1 MRSARPRPIRR
12 DGMFSTI
19 VVGTDGS
26 ATASIA
32 VRMAAQIA
40 SQNSATLHLLSV
52 SKMATGV
59 GGGGLAS
66 GDPVGGDALLKLAA
80 DRMLGEVAREIE
92 GLDVVTHT
100 ESGAPATAIVRY
112 ADEIG
117 ADLIVVGSKGMQGT
131 RRVIGSVPNTVAHK
145 AGCHVMIV
153 KTT

>member
-1 MRSARPRPIRR
+1 
-12 DGMFSTI
+12 MFSTI

-59 GGGGLAS
+59 GGGGPAS

>member
-1 MRSARPRPIRR
+1 
-12 DGMFSTI
+12 MFSTI

-26 ATASIA
+26 ATASVA

-40 SQNSATLHLLSV
+40 RQNDATLHLLSV
-52 SKMATGV
+52 SKLAAGV

-80 DRMLGEVAREIE
+80 DRMLEELSREME
-92 GLDVVTHT
+92 GLEVVTRT

-117 ADLIVVGSKGMQGT
+117 ADLIVLGSKGMQGT
-131 RRVIGSVPNTVAHK
+131 RRIIGSVPNSVAHK

>member
-1 MRSARPRPIRR
+1 
-12 DGMFSTI
+12 MFSTI

-26 ATASIA
+26 DTAA
-32 VRMAAQIA
+32 VAVTMAAQIA
-40 SQNSATLHLLSV
+40 HQNAGTLHLLSV
-52 SKMATGV
+52 SRLAAGV

-80 DRMLGEVAREIE
+80 DRMLEEVAREIE
-92 GLDVVTHT
+92 GLDVVTQT

-117 ADLIVVGSKGMQGT
+117 ADLIVVGSKGMQGK
-131 RRVIGSVPNTVAHK
+131 RRIIGSVPNTVAHN
-145 AGCHVMIV
+145 AGCHVLIV

>member
-1 MRSARPRPIRR
+1 M
-12 DGMFSTI
+12 
-19 VVGTDGS
+19 
-26 ATASIA
+26 
-32 VRMAAQIA
+32 
-40 SQNSATLHLLSV
+40 
-52 SKMATGV
+52 
-59 GGGGLAS
+59 
-66 GDPVGGDALLKLAA
+66 
-80 DRMLGEVAREIE
+80 E
-92 GLDVVTHT
+92 GLEVVTRT

>member
-1 MRSARPRPIRR
+1 
-12 DGMFSTI
+12 MFSKI

-26 ATASIA
+26 ATASMA

-40 SQNSATLHLLSV
+40 RQNDSTLHLVSV
-52 SKMATGV
+52 SKLAASV
-59 GGGGLAS
+59 GGGGLPS
-66 GDPVGGDALLKLAA
+66 GSPVGGEALLELAV
-80 DRMLGEVAREIE
+80 DRMLDDLSREIE

-112 ADEIG
+112 ADQIG

-131 RRVIGSVPNTVAHK
+131 QRIIGSVPNSVAHK
-145 AGCHVMIV
+145 AGCHVLIV